1 MCYVFRTTL
10 IGYARV
16 STLDQDPA
24 LQLDALKAAGCERL
38 YEEKASGAKEDR
50 PELAKALDHMRKGD
64 VLVVW
69 KLDRLARSLKQLVLI
84 LEDLGL
90 RGIGFRCL
98 APAIDTTTPEGRLL
112 YSITAAFAEFEREII
127 RQRTRAGLKTALAR
141 GRKGGRPKALTPD
154 KIAKAK
160 AMLRDPTISVAAVA
174 EMLGVSRA
182 TIYSYHPKRARE
194 RSKSLKRYRP
204 VPHRRANR
212 LGARLDLAATTKGAQ
227 SRRCQNRRRA
237 SIAHH

>member
-1 MCYVFRTTL
+1 ML

-16 STLDQDPA
+16 STLEQDPA
-24 LQLDALKAAGCERL
+24 LQLDALKGAGCERI
-38 YEEKASGAKEDR
+38 YEEKASSAKEDR
-50 PELAKALDHMRKGD
+50 PQLAKALDHMRKGD

-69 KLDRLARSLKQLVLI
+69 KLDRLARSLKQLLLL
-84 LEDLGL
+84 LEGLGQ

-98 APAIDTTTPEGRLL
+98 APAIDTTSPEGRLL

-127 RQRTRAGLKTALAR
+127 RQRTRAGLKAALAR

-174 EMLGVSRA
+174 EMMGVSRA
-182 TIYSYHPKRARE
+182 TIYSHMPEARAR
-194 RSKSLKRYRP
+194 
-204 VPHRRANR
+204 A
-212 LGARLDLAATTKGAQ
+212 LADV
-227 SRRCQNRRRA
+227 
-237 SIAHH
+237 